1 MKKLFLNNKYLYFT
15 LALSLFLSSCLKDE
29 GFDNGEYGTVN
40 KNTEGQKWISIP
52 LAANAVNTVGV
63 ESKPGF
69 QPINLFPVSFDFKDP
84 AAADITAT
92 VRLNNALITD
102 PNVVILPTSAYTL
115 TTNTLT
121 VKAGQRISDP
131 LVLGLNTD
139 ALDPTKKYGIAF
151 TLESVS
157 PSDISIPTNLRNAV
171 FVFTIKNKFDGIYT
185 LRFRMEPGSDRAAS
199 WAGPYTYAYDQH
211 LVTTGPNTV
220 KLFNT
225 AFGAGFH
232 PLMTPGASG
241 FGSTEP
247 EFEFDA
253 DNKLIGVRNLIV
265 GARTFRLNPAVTD
278 SRYDPATKTVYAAI
292 IMDQTGFEPLPIFDT
307 FRYVRPRP

>member
-15 LALSLFLSSCLKDE
+15 LALGIILSSCLKDK

-40 KNTEGQKWISIP
+40 SNTEGQRWISIP
-52 LAANAVNTVGV
+52 LAANAVNNVGV
-63 ESKPGF
+63 ESKDGF
-69 QPINLFPVSFDFKDP
+69 QSISLFPVSFDFKDP
-84 AAADITAT
+84 AASDITAT

-102 PNVVILPTSAYTL
+102 PGITLLPTNAYTL
-115 TTNTLT
+115 ASNTLT

-131 LVLGLNTD
+131 LPISINTSM
-139 ALDPTKKYGIAF
+139 LDPTKRYGIAF

-157 PSDISIPTNLRNAV
+157 PSDIMIPTNLRNAV
-171 FVFTIKNKFDGIYT
+171 FAFTIKNRFDGIYT

-220 KLFNT
+220 KLYNT

-247 EFEFDA
+247 EFTFDA
-253 DNKLIGVRNLIV
+253 DNKLVGVRNLTA
-265 GARTFRLNPAVTD
+265 GTRTFRLNPAVTD
-278 SRYDPATKTVYAAI
+278 SRFDPATKTIYAAI
-292 IMDQTGFEPLPIFDT
+292 IMDQTGFEPLPIYDT
-307 FRYVRPRP
+307 FRFVRPRP